1 VDLSTQ
7 FVNSDRAYVAKFIPI
22 APEDAY
28 IVAVD
33 IDPLS

>member
-7 FVNSDRAYVAKFIPI
+7 SVNSDRAYVAKFIPI

-28 IVAVD
+28 IVTVD
-33 IDPLS
+33 VDPLT